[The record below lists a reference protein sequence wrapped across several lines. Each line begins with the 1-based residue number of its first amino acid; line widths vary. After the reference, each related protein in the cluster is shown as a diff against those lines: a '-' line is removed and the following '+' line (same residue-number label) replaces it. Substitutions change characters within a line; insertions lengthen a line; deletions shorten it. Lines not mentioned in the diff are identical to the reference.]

1 MDENTRLTAA
11 PSAPGRP
18 SSGALERWGVLSLL
32 WALNLLDFCD
42 RSLIVSFS
50 NFIMPEL
57 HLTATHLGILTGFA
71 FMTCYAFA
79 GIISGSVADVAHRP
93 RLIAAGMLLWSLLTA
108 VSGFAHGFVG
118 LLLPRIFV
126 GIGESVLYPASLS
139 LITDYFPSS
148 QLALANGIFFS
159 GVHLGAGSS
168 LLLVGLLGEVLGWR
182 FVFFML
188 GLVGMCLSLAV
199 PLLVRELRP
208 EERAVRV
215 QQLVPERL
223 ATVRVNVQ
231 RAVMLILRCPSL
243 ALVAVG
249 ATGLGLAGSVHP
261 FLQLWMVQER
271 GFPRTEAAL
280 SAAVVFIVVG
290 TAASPLMGALADYL
304 YLRAGL
310 PKASFA
316 SLLVLLIQTPSAVCF
331 LLYAEA
337 DSVLFWASLAAWLL
351 GGAILSPVVSTLQEL
366 APPPLRGSVLGLAML
381 VMNLLGAGVG
391 SLVIGMNADKL
402 AADGLHHPLTYT
414 LVMALLCSN
423 CTQVVCFFAA
433 GWRFERDLKAMRAEH
448 GHGVAQPSLYT
459 KPG

>member
-1 MDENTRLTAA
+1 
-11 PSAPGRP
+11 
-18 SSGALERWGVLSLL
+18 
-32 WALNLLDFCD
+32 
-42 RSLIVSFS
+42 
-50 NFIMPEL
+50 
-57 HLTATHLGILTGFA
+57 
-71 FMTCYAFA
+71 
-79 GIISGSVADVAHRP
+79 
-93 RLIAAGMLLWSLLTA
+93 MLLWSLLTA

-139 LITDYFPSS
+139 LIADYFPSS
-148 QLALANGIFFS
+148 QLALADGIFFS
-159 GVHLGAGSS
+159 GIHLGAGSS
-168 LLLVGLLGEVLGWR
+168 LLLAGLLGETLGWR
-182 FVFFML
+182 VVFFML
-188 GLVGMCLSLAV
+188 GGVGTCLSLAL
-199 PLLVRELRP
+199 PLLVRELRA
-208 EERAVRV
+208 EERAGRA
-215 QQLVPERL
+215 QQLLSEQL
-223 ATVRVNVQ
+223 ATVRANVQ
-231 RAVMLILRCPSL
+231 SAAMLFLRCPSL

-249 ATGLGLAGSVHP
+249 TTGLGLAGSVHP
-261 FLQLWMVQER
+261 FLQLWMVSER
-271 GFPRTEAAL
+271 GFSRTEAAL
-280 SAAVVFIVVG
+280 SAAVVFIIVG
-290 TAASPLMGALADYL
+290 TAASPLMGALADWL
-304 YLRAGL
+304 YLRIGL

-316 SLLVLLIQTPSAVCF
+316 SLLVLFVQTPAAVCF
-331 LLYAEA
+331 LLYADA

-423 CTQVVCFFAA
+423 CIQVVCFFAA

-448 GHGVAQPSLYT
+448 GVAHSSLYT